1 MSKKD
6 LDLLSYE
13 MIIRSNLHALI
24 LFYRYTHN
32 LKILSIVFLL
42 IFFQEFMRVFSWI
55 FKHCDS
61 IDDKTAFS

>member
-42 IFFQEFMRVFSWI
+42 IFFERIYETFCLVF
-55 FKHCDS
+55 
-61 IDDKTAFS
+61 